1 MPWLPVQFGAKVKEK
16 QVVEAKIYQKFI
28 STMDGGWLKGVLKE
42 VSQCA
47 RVLLDILLTH
57 DILL

>member
-1 MPWLPVQFGAKVKEK
+1 MQFGAKVKEK